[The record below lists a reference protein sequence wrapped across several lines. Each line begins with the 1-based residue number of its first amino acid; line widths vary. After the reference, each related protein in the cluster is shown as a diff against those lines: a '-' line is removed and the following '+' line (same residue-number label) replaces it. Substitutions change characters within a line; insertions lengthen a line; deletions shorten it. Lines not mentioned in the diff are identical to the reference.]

1 MCNLDVILKIPLP
14 LLLQNKNLDEK
25 KKYLYEFSVFHVL
38 QKNWNTYA

>member
-25 KKYLYEFSVFHVL
+25 KYLYEFSVFHVL